1 MRKITRGFL
10 VGCGLMAAITLA
22 GIVGFV
28 AYLDD
33 SMNGWPVSQKAAAQ
47 IKAGMSQE
55 DVLKILGT
63 SSSTSAYAE
72 EPGSASWHY
81 SKRHLWCTYNVT
93 FQNHLVTDAS
103 LDN

>member
-1 MRKITRGFL
+1 
-10 VGCGLMAAITLA
+10 
-22 GIVGFV
+22 
-28 AYLDD
+28 
-33 SMNGWPVSQKAAAQ
+33 
-47 IKAGMSQE
+47 MSQE